1 MTAHRG
7 GLWTRRPAWPLRSE
21 PKPRGIAG
29 QEAVRGALSRSLR
42 PSEEDI
48 QPYGSVLV
56 RRTVGLVDDST
67 AVEQLR
73 ALADPVRLS
82 IVRELRG
89 GTRCAC
95 ELARSA
101 GVSSPLLSHHVKVLR
116 TAGLISCRRRGRWID
131 YMLDEQA
138 LKALVALLAAPVPT
152 RDHVTELGC
161 AS

>member
-1 MTAHRG
+1 MPFWG
-7 GLWTRRPAWPLRSE
+7 SRPRSQ
-21 PKPRGIAG
+21 P
-29 QEAVRGALSRSLR
+29 
-42 PSEEDI
+42 EDDL
-48 QPYGSVLV
+48 QPYGSVAG

-95 ELARSA
+95 ELAGLV
-101 GVSSPLLSHHVKVLR
+101 GVSSPLLSHHLKVLR
-116 TAGLISCRRRGRWID
+116 AAGLISGRRRGRWID
-131 YMLDEQA
+131 YKLDEQA
-138 LKALVALLAAPVPT
+138 LKALVALLAAPAPR
-152 RDHVTELGC
+152 RDHVTDLGC